1 VRLQPECTDLDKL
14 LAERGDQL
22 VRAAIALAGNRA
34 DGEDLLQAALERLL
48 RSRPRVESDLE
59 GYLRRIL
66 YNLAADGWRRR
77 EVGVRRLRLIRPDTA
92 DVQGTDIADAADPM
106 AAVDLHDALARLLA
120 QLPPRQRTVI
130 VLRYWLQLSEAET
143 AAALG
148 CSQGAVKSAASR
160 GMARLR
166 DLAATWHESGT
177 GQRRLAGQPLEG
189 ISMTMSSRGSS
200 LERRGC
206 AESAVVAQQ
215 CPQDVN
221 KPSGQG

>member
-1 VRLQPECTDLDKL
+1 VRPQPDGTDLDKL

-22 VRAAIALAGNRA
+22 IRAAIALAGNRA

-48 RSRPRVESDLE
+48 RSRHRVDSDLE

-77 EVGVRRLRLIRPDTA
+77 AVSTRRLRLLRIPDTA
-92 DVQGTDIADAADPM
+92 AVQGADGPDASDPM
-106 AAVDLHDALARLLA
+106 AAVDLHDALGRLLV

-130 VLRYWLQLSEAET
+130 VLRYWVQLSEAET

-148 CSQGAVKSAASR
+148 CSRGAVKSAAWR
-160 GMARLR
+160 GMSRLR

-177 GQRRLAGQPLEG
+177 GQRPLAGQPEG
-189 ISMTMSSRGSS
+189 QS
-200 LERRGC
+200 
-206 AESAVVAQQ
+206 
-215 CPQDVN
+215 
-221 KPSGQG
+221 